1 MQQTVGRF
9 AVAGDLAQLRERSIA
24 QRVVPRAG
32 IDPRIRFVGR
42 DSHRGAPGSKKRRHA
57 LDMRESPLAD
67 LRPDRQPGCLK
78 LDHQKV
84 MVSMS
89 FVWPTRT
96 APPAAATWCAVFAR
110 RR

>member
-9 AVAGDLAQLRERSIA
+9 AVAGDLAQLRDRSIA

-67 LRPDRQPGCLK
+67 LRPDRQPVCLK
-78 LDHQKV
+78 LDHQE
-84 MVSMS
+84 MRLSINFVS
-89 FVWPTRT
+89 PTRT
-96 APPAAATWCAVFAR
+96 APKTATSGITM
-110 RR
+110 